1 MRAGLIGVGGMVAL
15 SIVPASA
22 VSLVTNGDF
31 SGGNSGFFS
40 DYTSNAPISD
50 HAQYTVVPAANIN
63 DLTSNVYGDWGA
75 VTTDPSGGNGNVLI
89 ADGATSSNERVWYQT
104 VSGVQANTLYTF
116 NFYAVDVNNDRVI
129 DASIQASVLGV
140 GIGTLN
146 TNGGWQLGSF
156 NWNSGANSGPII
168 LALIDTNTAG
178 PFNDFGID
186 QISFSASTPLPAALP
201 LFASGLGVMG
211 FLARRRKRKSA
222 AEIAA

>member
-1 MRAGLIGVGGMVAL
+1 MIVCSSAMRAGLIGVGGMVAL

-89 ADGATSSNERVWYQT
+89 ADGGDQFERKGLVPN
-104 VSGVQANTLYTF
+104 GVRRAGEHPLY
-116 NFYAVDVNNDRVI
+116 V
-129 DASIQASVLGV
+129 
-140 GIGTLN
+140 
-146 TNGGWQLGSF
+146 QL
-156 NWNSGANSGPII
+156 
-168 LALIDTNTAG
+168 L
-178 PFNDFGID
+178 
-186 QISFSASTPLPAALP
+186 
-201 LFASGLGVMG
+201 
-211 FLARRRKRKSA
+211 RR
-222 AEIAA
+222 